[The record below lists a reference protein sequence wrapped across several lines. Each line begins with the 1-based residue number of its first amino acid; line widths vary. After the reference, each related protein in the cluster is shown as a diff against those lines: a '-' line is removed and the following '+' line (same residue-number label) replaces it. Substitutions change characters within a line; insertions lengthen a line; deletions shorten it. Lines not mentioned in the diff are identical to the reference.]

1 MKVSPALCQIETRTG
16 LFNAAELNAAKL
28 NAVLNR
34 MANQAMALLPRHSP
48 VSVIG
53 ILRRGA
59 PLAALLTHRMVSVH
73 GLAPPLRLDL
83 SVKRYADD
91 LTLLHPDTRL
101 TEQAQHAALD
111 LKGYT
116 LLLVDDVLY
125 TCHAILKVLPY
136 LLQKNPAAIRVVCL
150 ADRCTARL
158 PVHADVVGI
167 QLAIAPTDI
176 LECHVPPYEPDFKI
190 ELLKPART
198 TSA

>member
-16 LFNAAELNAAKL
+16 LFNAAELNAAEL

-125 TCHAILKVLPY
+125 TGHSILKVLPY
-136 LLQKNPAAIRVVCL
+136 LLQKNPAAIRGSAWQTVAQPVCL
-150 ADRCTARL
+150 CMPMWWASNWPLPRRTPLNAMCRL
-158 PVHADVVGI
+158 
-167 QLAIAPTDI
+167 
-176 LECHVPPYEPDFKI
+176 
-190 ELLKPART
+190 
-198 TSA
+198 TSPISKSSY